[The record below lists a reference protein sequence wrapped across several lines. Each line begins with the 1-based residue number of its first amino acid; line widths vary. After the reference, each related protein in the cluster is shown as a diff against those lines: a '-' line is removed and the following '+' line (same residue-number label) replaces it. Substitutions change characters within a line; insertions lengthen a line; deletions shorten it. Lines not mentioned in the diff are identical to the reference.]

1 MCSTCSLDINCAK
14 ASDEN
19 GGPLSVD
26 SVLGGP
32 YREMSDLILFVTGSV
47 ALDETLYRKGY
58 LLNVSAMRIYSV
70 LL

>member
-1 MCSTCSLDINCAK
+1 MCSMCSLDMNCAI

-26 SVLGGP
+26 SVLGDP
-32 YREMSDLILFVTGSV
+32 YCEMSDLILLVTDSA
-47 ALDETLYRKGY
+47 ALDETLCRKGY
-58 LLNVSAMRIYSV
+58 LLNVSAMRIYSE

>member
-1 MCSTCSLDINCAK
+1 MCSLDINCAK
-14 ASDEN
+14 ASEEN
-19 GGPLSVD
+19 SGPLSVD

-32 YREMSDLILFVTGSV
+32 YCEMSDLILFVTDSA
-47 ALDETLYRKGY
+47 ALGETLYRKGY